1 MTGHVRVK
9 GRLRQHIICL

>member
-1 MTGHVRVK
+1 MTGNVRVK